1 MNPKINL
8 LNIKI
13 ITLNIRVK
21 KIKNLLRQGQTN
33 QKNPLKLL
41 KKYPK
46 IYSTSLKLVT
56 SNVFKKRKLYFRNFD
71 IYD

>member
-1 MNPKINL
+1 MNPKLNL

-33 QKNPLKLL
+33 QKKKT

-56 SNVFKKRKLYFRNFD
+56 SNVFFKTLF
-71 IYD
+71 